1 MKDGVEN
8 DLLMKR
14 LLYISALIS
23 MLFSG
28 LACTDAECPENNA
41 PEFVSITSM
50 PDVHTAVLVSDLKAE
65 PSGSLECG
73 FYIGKDRSAL
83 TRMTGRVEGM
93 SIILG
98 LDGLDAATAYYFKAF
113 ISNGRNE
120 VDSGLGSFLTA
131 EEPADGGNGSGS
143 GSDGG
148 SDDGSGSGSD
158 GGSGSGSGNDGSGSG
173 SGSGSE
179 PGGGSG
185 SEPGSGTGED
195 GSGNEPGSGSGED
208 PGSEPGSGSDDGS
221 GSGSD
226 GGSGSGS
233 DSGSGSGSDGTG
245 DSSGGTGDSSGGTG
259 DSSGGTGDSSGGTEP
274 EPEPVEFTTEIESVE
289 IKAGKYET
297 RITVSLKGDAALVKK
312 ALIHLGYTADEMLET
327 VCDVE
332 GSSFSSIFY
341 GLEPGVTYYY
351 KASISNGIE
360 TKTSET
366 FSFTVP
372 AGTA

>member
-1 MKDGVEN
+1 
-8 DLLMKR
+8 MKR

-131 EEPADGGNGSGS
+131 EEPAGGGNGSGS

-148 SDDGSGSGSD
+148 SDGGSGSGSD

-185 SEPGSGTGED
+185 
-195 GSGNEPGSGSGED
+195 ED

-221 GSGSD
+221 GSGSE

-233 DSGSGSGSDGTG
+233 DSGSGSGSD
-245 DSSGGTGDSSGGTG
+245 GTG

>member
-1 MKDGVEN
+1 
-8 DLLMKR
+8 MKR

-83 TRMTGRVEGM
+83 TRLTGRVEGM

-143 GSDGG
+143 GSDG
-148 SDDGSGSGSD
+148 GSD

-221 GSGSD
+221 GSGSE

-233 DSGSGSGSDGTG
+233 DSGSGSGSD
-245 DSSGGTGDSSGGTG
+245 GTG

>member
-1 MKDGVEN
+1 MKDGIEN
-8 DLLMKR
+8 ELLMKR
-14 LLYISALIS
+14 LLYVSALIS

-131 EEPADGGNGSGS
+131 EEPAGGGNGSGS

-148 SDDGSGSGSD
+148 SDDGSGSGS
-158 GGSGSGSGNDGSGSG
+158 SSGSGNDGSGSG

-233 DSGSGSGSDGTG
+233 DSGSGSGSD
-245 DSSGGTGDSSGGTG
+245 GTG

>member
-1 MKDGVEN
+1 
-8 DLLMKR
+8 
-14 LLYISALIS
+14 

-131 EEPADGGNGSGS
+131 EEPAGGGNGSGS

-148 SDDGSGSGSD
+148 SDGGSGSGSD
-158 GGSGSGSGNDGSGSG
+158 GGSGSGSGND
-173 SGSGSE
+173 
-179 PGGGSG
+179 
-185 SEPGSGTGED
+185 GSGTGED

-221 GSGSD
+221 GSGSE
-226 GGSGSGS
+226 GGSGSGSDSGS
-233 DSGSGSGSDGTG
+233 DSGSGSGSD
-245 DSSGGTGDSSGGTG
+245 GTG

-332 GSSFSSIFY
+332 GTSFSSIFY
-341 GLEPGVTYYY
+341 GLEPGVTYYC
-351 KASISNGIE
+351 KASISDGIE

>member
-1 MKDGVEN
+1 
-8 DLLMKR
+8 MKR

-131 EEPADGGNGSGS
+131 EEPAGGGNGSGS
-143 GSDGG
+143 GSDG
-148 SDDGSGSGSD
+148 GSD

-221 GSGSD
+221 GSGSE

-233 DSGSGSGSDGTG
+233 DSGSGSGSD
-245 DSSGGTGDSSGGTG
+245 GTG

>member
-1 MKDGVEN
+1 
-8 DLLMKR
+8 
-14 LLYISALIS
+14 

-131 EEPADGGNGSGS
+131 EEPAGGGNGSGS

-148 SDDGSGSGSD
+148 SDGGSGSGSD
-158 GGSGSGSGNDGSGSG
+158 GGSGSGSGND
-173 SGSGSE
+173 
-179 PGGGSG
+179 
-185 SEPGSGTGED
+185 GSGTGED

-221 GSGSD
+221 GSGSE

-233 DSGSGSGSDGTG
+233 DSGSGSGSD
-245 DSSGGTGDSSGGTG
+245 GTG

-341 GLEPGVTYYY
+341 GLEPGVTYYC

>member
-1 MKDGVEN
+1 
-8 DLLMKR
+8 
-14 LLYISALIS
+14 

-185 SEPGSGTGED
+185 
-195 GSGNEPGSGSGED
+195 ED

-221 GSGSD
+221 GSGSE

-233 DSGSGSGSDGTG
+233 DSGSGSGSD
-245 DSSGGTGDSSGGTG
+245 GTG

-341 GLEPGVTYYY
+341 GLEPGVTYYC

>member
-1 MKDGVEN
+1 
-8 DLLMKR
+8 
-14 LLYISALIS
+14 

-131 EEPADGGNGSGS
+131 GDPADGGNGSGS

-185 SEPGSGTGED
+185 
-195 GSGNEPGSGSGED
+195 ED

-221 GSGSD
+221 GSGSE

-233 DSGSGSGSDGTG
+233 DSGSGSGSD
-245 DSSGGTGDSSGGTG
+245 GTG

>member
-1 MKDGVEN
+1 MEDGVEN
-8 DLLMKR
+8 ELLMKR

-158 GGSGSGSGNDGSGSG
+158 
-173 SGSGSE
+173 
-179 PGGGSG
+179 
-185 SEPGSGTGED
+185 
-195 GSGNEPGSGSGED
+195 
-208 PGSEPGSGSDDGS
+208 DGS

-233 DSGSGSGSDGTG
+233 DSGSGSGSD
-245 DSSGGTGDSSGGTG
+245 GTG

>member
-1 MKDGVEN
+1 
-8 DLLMKR
+8 
-14 LLYISALIS
+14 

-131 EEPADGGNGSGS
+131 EEPAGGGNGSGS

-148 SDDGSGSGSD
+148 SDDGSGSGS
-158 GGSGSGSGNDGSGSG
+158 SSGSGNDGSGSG
-173 SGSGSE
+173 S
-179 PGGGSG
+179 GSG

-221 GSGSD
+221 GSGSE

-233 DSGSGSGSDGTG
+233 DSGSGSGSD
-245 DSSGGTGDSSGGTG
+245 GTG

>member
-1 MKDGVEN
+1 
-8 DLLMKR
+8 
-14 LLYISALIS
+14 

-83 TRMTGRVEGM
+83 TRLTGRVEGM

-148 SDDGSGSGSD
+148 SDGGSGSGSD

-185 SEPGSGTGED
+185 
-195 GSGNEPGSGSGED
+195 ED

-221 GSGSD
+221 GSGSE

-233 DSGSGSGSDGTG
+233 DSGSGSGSD
-245 DSSGGTGDSSGGTG
+245 GTGDSSGGTG

-372 AGTA
+372 SGTT

>member
-185 SEPGSGTGED
+185 
-195 GSGNEPGSGSGED
+195 ED

-221 GSGSD
+221 GSGSE

-233 DSGSGSGSDGTG
+233 DSGSGSGSD
-245 DSSGGTGDSSGGTG
+245 GTG

-341 GLEPGVTYYY
+341 GLEPGVTYYC

>member
-1 MKDGVEN
+1 
-8 DLLMKR
+8 
-14 LLYISALIS
+14 

-131 EEPADGGNGSGS
+131 EEPAGGGNGSGS

-148 SDDGSGSGSD
+148 SDG
-158 GGSGSGSGNDGSGSG
+158 
-173 SGSGSE
+173 
-179 PGGGSG
+179 
-185 SEPGSGTGED
+185 
-195 GSGNEPGSGSGED
+195 
-208 PGSEPGSGSDDGS
+208 GS

-233 DSGSGSGSDGTG
+233 DGGSDGGSGSGSD
-245 DSSGGTGDSSGGTG
+245 GTG

>member
-1 MKDGVEN
+1 
-8 DLLMKR
+8 
-14 LLYISALIS
+14 

-131 EEPADGGNGSGS
+131 EEPAGGGNGSGS

-148 SDDGSGSGSD
+148 SDDGSGSGS
-158 GGSGSGSGNDGSGSG
+158 SSGSGNDGSGSG

-221 GSGSD
+221 GSGSE
-226 GGSGSGS
+226 GGSGSGSDSGS
-233 DSGSGSGSDGTG
+233 DSGSGSGSD
-245 DSSGGTGDSSGGTG
+245 GTG

-297 RITVSLKGDAALVKK
+297 RVTVSLKGDAALVKK

>member
-1 MKDGVEN
+1 
-8 DLLMKR
+8 
-14 LLYISALIS
+14 

-83 TRMTGRVEGM
+83 TRMKGRVEGM

-148 SDDGSGSGSD
+148 SDGGSGSGSD

-221 GSGSD
+221 GSGSE

-233 DSGSGSGSDGTG
+233 DSGS
-245 DSSGGTGDSSGGTG
+245 DSTG

-332 GSSFSSIFY
+332 GTSFSSIFY
-341 GLEPGVTYYY
+341 GLEPGITYYY

>member
-1 MKDGVEN
+1 MEDGVEN
-8 DLLMKR
+8 ELLMKR

-23 MLFSG
+23 MLFAW
-28 LACTDAECPENNA
+28 LACTDVECPENNA
-41 PEFVSITSM
+41 PVFVSITSM
-50 PDVHTAVLVSDLKAE
+50 PDVHTAVLISDLKAE

-83 TRMTGRVEGM
+83 TRMKGRVEGL

-131 EEPADGGNGSGS
+131 EEPAGGGNGSGS

-148 SDDGSGSGSD
+148 SDDGSGSGTGS
-158 GGSGSGSGNDGSGSG
+158 GSGSGSGNDGSGSG

-221 GSGSD
+221 GSGSE

-233 DSGSGSGSDGTG
+233 DSGSGSGSD
-245 DSSGGTGDSSGGTG
+245 GTG

-332 GSSFSSIFY
+332 GTSFSSIFY
-341 GLEPGVTYYY
+341 GLEPGITYYY

>member
-1 MKDGVEN
+1 
-8 DLLMKR
+8 
-14 LLYISALIS
+14 

-83 TRMTGRVEGM
+83 TRMKGRVEGM

-120 VDSGLGSFLTA
+120 IDSGLGSFLTA
-131 EEPADGGNGSGS
+131 EEPSNGGNS
-143 GSDGG
+143 
-148 SDDGSGSGSD
+148 SGSGSD
-158 GGSGSGSGNDGSGSG
+158 GGSGSGSGGSSGGSDDGSGGSGSG
-173 SGSGSE
+173 SGSGS
-179 PGGGSG
+179 GNDGSGSDSGSG
-185 SEPGSGTGED
+185 SEPGSGTGE
-195 GSGNEPGSGSGED
+195 EPGSGTGED

-221 GSGSD
+221 GSGSE

-233 DSGSGSGSDGTG
+233 DSGSGSGSD
-245 DSSGGTGDSSGGTG
+245 GTG

>member
-1 MKDGVEN
+1 
-8 DLLMKR
+8 
-14 LLYISALIS
+14 

-131 EEPADGGNGSGS
+131 EEPAGGGNGSGS

-148 SDDGSGSGSD
+148 SDGGSGSGSD
-158 GGSGSGSGNDGSGSG
+158 GGSGSGSGND
-173 SGSGSE
+173 
-179 PGGGSG
+179 
-185 SEPGSGTGED
+185 GSGTGED

-221 GSGSD
+221 GSGSE

-233 DSGSGSGSDGTG
+233 DSGSGSGSD
-245 DSSGGTGDSSGGTG
+245 GTG

-297 RITVSLKGDAALVKK
+297 RVTVSLKGDAALVKK

-372 AGTA
+372 AGTT

>member
-131 EEPADGGNGSGS
+131 EEPAGGGNGSGS

-148 SDDGSGSGSD
+148 SDGGSGSGSD

-221 GSGSD
+221 GSGSE

-233 DSGSGSGSDGTG
+233 DSGSGSGSD
-245 DSSGGTGDSSGGTG
+245 
-259 DSSGGTGDSSGGTEP
+259 GTGDSSGGTEP

-341 GLEPGVTYYY
+341 GLEPGVTYYC

>member
-1 MKDGVEN
+1 
-8 DLLMKR
+8 MKR

-148 SDDGSGSGSD
+148 SDDGSGSGTD
-158 GGSGSGSGNDGSGSG
+158 GGSGSGSGND
-173 SGSGSE
+173 
-179 PGGGSG
+179 
-185 SEPGSGTGED
+185 GSGTGED

-233 DSGSGSGSDGTG
+233 DSGSGSGSD
-245 DSSGGTGDSSGGTG
+245 GTG

-372 AGTA
+372 SGTT

>member
-1 MKDGVEN
+1 
-8 DLLMKR
+8 MKR

-83 TRMTGRVEGM
+83 TRMTGRVEVM

-131 EEPADGGNGSGS
+131 EEPAGGGNGSGS

-148 SDDGSGSGSD
+148 SDDGSGSGS
-158 GGSGSGSGNDGSGSG
+158 SSGSGNDGSGSG

-221 GSGSD
+221 GSGSE
-226 GGSGSGS
+226 GGSGSGSDSGS
-233 DSGSGSGSDGTG
+233 DSGSGSGSD
-245 DSSGGTGDSSGGTG
+245 GTG

-297 RITVSLKGDAALVKK
+297 RVTVSLKGDAALVKK

-351 KASISNGIE
+351 KASISDGIE

>member
-1 MKDGVEN
+1 
-8 DLLMKR
+8 MKR

-131 EEPADGGNGSGS
+131 EEPAGGGNGSGS

-148 SDDGSGSGSD
+148 SDGGSGSGSD
-158 GGSGSGSGNDGSGSG
+158 GGSGSGSGND
-173 SGSGSE
+173 
-179 PGGGSG
+179 
-185 SEPGSGTGED
+185 GSGTGED

-221 GSGSD
+221 GSGSE
-226 GGSGSGS
+226 GGSGSGSDSGS
-233 DSGSGSGSDGTG
+233 DSGSGSGSD
-245 DSSGGTGDSSGGTG
+245 GTG

-332 GSSFSSIFY
+332 GTSFSSIFY
-341 GLEPGVTYYY
+341 GLEPGVTYYC
-351 KASISNGIE
+351 KASISDGIE

>member
-1 MKDGVEN
+1 
-8 DLLMKR
+8 
-14 LLYISALIS
+14 

-148 SDDGSGSGSD
+148 SDDGSGSGS
-158 GGSGSGSGNDGSGSG
+158 SSGSGNDGSGSG

-185 SEPGSGTGED
+185 SEPGSGTGEN

-221 GSGSD
+221 GSGSE
-226 GGSGSGS
+226 GGSGSGSDSGS
-233 DSGSGSGSDGTG
+233 DSGSGSGSD
-245 DSSGGTGDSSGGTG
+245 GTG

-297 RITVSLKGDAALVKK
+297 RVTVSLKGDAALVKK

-332 GSSFSSIFY
+332 GTSFSSIFY
-341 GLEPGVTYYY
+341 GLEPGVTYYC
-351 KASISNGIE
+351 KASISDGIE

>member
-1 MKDGVEN
+1 MI
-8 DLLMKR
+8 MKR

-131 EEPADGGNGSGS
+131 EEPAGGGNGSGS
-143 GSDGG
+143 ESDGG
-148 SDDGSGSGSD
+148 SDDGSGSGTD

-179 PGGGSG
+179 PGG
-185 SEPGSGTGED
+185 
-195 GSGNEPGSGSGED
+195 GSGED

-245 DSSGGTGDSSGGTG
+245 DSSGGTGDSSGGT
-259 DSSGGTGDSSGGTEP
+259 EP

-297 RITVSLKGDAALVKK
+297 RVTVSLKGDAALVKK

>member
-1 MKDGVEN
+1 MKDGIEN
-8 DLLMKR
+8 ELLMKR

-148 SDDGSGSGSD
+148 SD

-245 DSSGGTGDSSGGTG
+245 DSSGGTGDSSGGT
-259 DSSGGTGDSSGGTEP
+259 EP

-341 GLEPGVTYYY
+341 GLEPGVTYYC

>member
-1 MKDGVEN
+1 
-8 DLLMKR
+8 
-14 LLYISALIS
+14 

-131 EEPADGGNGSGS
+131 EEPAGGGNGSGS

-148 SDDGSGSGSD
+148 SDGGSGSGSD
-158 GGSGSGSGNDGSGSG
+158 GGSGSGSGND
-173 SGSGSE
+173 
-179 PGGGSG
+179 
-185 SEPGSGTGED
+185 GSGTGED

-221 GSGSD
+221 GSGSE

-233 DSGSGSGSDGTG
+233 DSGSGSGSD
-245 DSSGGTGDSSGGTG
+245 GTG

-297 RITVSLKGDAALVKK
+297 RVTVSLKGDAALVKK

-351 KASISNGIE
+351 KASISDGIE

>member
-1 MKDGVEN
+1 
-8 DLLMKR
+8 MKR

-148 SDDGSGSGSD
+148 SD

-221 GSGSD
+221 GSGSE

-233 DSGSGSGSDGTG
+233 DSGSGSGSD
-245 DSSGGTGDSSGGTG
+245 GTG

-332 GSSFSSIFY
+332 GTSFSSIFY
-341 GLEPGVTYYY
+341 GLEPGVTYYC

>member
-1 MKDGVEN
+1 MKDGIEN
-8 DLLMKR
+8 ELLMKR

-143 GSDGG
+143 ESDGG
-148 SDDGSGSGSD
+148 SDDGSGSGTD

-185 SEPGSGTGED
+185 
-195 GSGNEPGSGSGED
+195 ED

-221 GSGSD
+221 GSGSE

-233 DSGSGSGSDGTG
+233 DSGSGSGSD
-245 DSSGGTGDSSGGTG
+245 GTG

>member
-1 MKDGVEN
+1 
-8 DLLMKR
+8 
-14 LLYISALIS
+14 

-131 EEPADGGNGSGS
+131 EEPAGGGNGSGS

-148 SDDGSGSGSD
+148 SDGGSGSGSD
-158 GGSGSGSGNDGSGSG
+158 GGSGSGSGND
-173 SGSGSE
+173 
-179 PGGGSG
+179 
-185 SEPGSGTGED
+185 GSGTGED

-221 GSGSD
+221 GSGSE
-226 GGSGSGS
+226 GGSGSGSDSGS
-233 DSGSGSGSDGTG
+233 DSGSGSGSD
-245 DSSGGTGDSSGGTG
+245 GTG

-297 RITVSLKGDAALVKK
+297 RVTVSLKGDAALVKK

-332 GSSFSSIFY
+332 GTSFSSIFY
-341 GLEPGVTYYY
+341 GLEPGVTYYC
-351 KASISNGIE
+351 KASISDGIE

>member
-1 MKDGVEN
+1 
-8 DLLMKR
+8 
-14 LLYISALIS
+14 

-131 EEPADGGNGSGS
+131 EEPAGGGNGSGS
-143 GSDGG
+143 ESDGG
-148 SDDGSGSGSD
+148 SDDGSGSGTD
-158 GGSGSGSGNDGSGSG
+158 GGSGSGSGND
-173 SGSGSE
+173 
-179 PGGGSG
+179 
-185 SEPGSGTGED
+185 GSGTGED

-221 GSGSD
+221 GSGSE

-233 DSGSGSGSDGTG
+233 DSGSGSGSD
-245 DSSGGTGDSSGGTG
+245 GTG

-297 RITVSLKGDAALVKK
+297 RVTVSLKGDAALVKK

>member
-1 MKDGVEN
+1 MEDGVEN
-8 DLLMKR
+8 ELLMKR

-83 TRMTGRVEGM
+83 TRMTGRVEWM

-131 EEPADGGNGSGS
+131 EEPADGGNGSGN
-143 GSDGG
+143 
-148 SDDGSGSGSD
+148 GSD

-221 GSGSD
+221 GSGSE

-233 DSGSGSGSDGTG
+233 DSGSGSGSD
-245 DSSGGTGDSSGGTG
+245 GTG

>member
-131 EEPADGGNGSGS
+131 EEPAGGGNGSGS

-148 SDDGSGSGSD
+148 SDDGSGSGS
-158 GGSGSGSGNDGSGSG
+158 SSGSGNDGSGSG

-221 GSGSD
+221 GSGSE
-226 GGSGSGS
+226 GGSGSGSDSGS
-233 DSGSGSGSDGTG
+233 DSGSGSGSD
-245 DSSGGTGDSSGGTG
+245 GTG

-297 RITVSLKGDAALVKK
+297 RVTVSLKGDAALVKK

-332 GSSFSSIFY
+332 GTSFSSIFY
-341 GLEPGVTYYY
+341 GLEPGVTYYC
-351 KASISNGIE
+351 KASISDGIE

>member
-8 DLLMKR
+8 ELLMKR

-23 MLFSG
+23 MLFAG
-28 LACTDAECPENNA
+28 LACTDAACPETNA
-41 PEFVSITSM
+41 PEFVSITSL
-50 PDVHTAVLVSDLKAE
+50 PDVHTAGLVSDLKAE

-131 EEPADGGNGSGS
+131 EEPAGGGNGSGS

-148 SDDGSGSGSD
+148 SDGGSGSGTD

-221 GSGSD
+221 GSGSE

-233 DSGSGSGSDGTG
+233 DSGSGSGSD
-245 DSSGGTGDSSGGTG
+245 GTG

>member
-1 MKDGVEN
+1 MKDGIEN
-8 DLLMKR
+8 ELLMKR

-185 SEPGSGTGED
+185 
-195 GSGNEPGSGSGED
+195 ED

-226 GGSGSGS
+226 DGSGSGSEGGSGSGS
-233 DSGSGSGSDGTG
+233 DSGSGSGSD
-245 DSSGGTGDSSGGTG
+245 GTGDSSGGTG

>member
-1 MKDGVEN
+1 
-8 DLLMKR
+8 
-14 LLYISALIS
+14 

-173 SGSGSE
+173 SGSGNE

-233 DSGSGSGSDGTG
+233 DSGSGSGSD
-245 DSSGGTGDSSGGTG
+245 
-259 DSSGGTGDSSGGTEP
+259 GTGDSSGGTEP

>member
-1 MKDGVEN
+1 
-8 DLLMKR
+8 MKR

-131 EEPADGGNGSGS
+131 EEPAGGGNGSGS

-148 SDDGSGSGSD
+148 SDDGSGSGS
-158 GGSGSGSGNDGSGSG
+158 SSGSGNDGSGSG

-221 GSGSD
+221 GSGSE

-233 DSGSGSGSDGTG
+233 DSGSGSGPD
-245 DSSGGTGDSSGGTG
+245 GTG